1 MVGEYTVNVTHSHYL
16 LVFINTNQ
24 YKRFENLDLPVKILT
39 SIFML
44 GGLGKGGFSDQTIKG
59 DDSGLGRPLGKRKCK
74 WMETFSRLER
84 RIIFQLRGM
93 ISWAINWCS
102 VQESLIISFSSSEGF
117 HSLKK
122 TRAANRCSWSVK
134 SLKMMWLQL
143 TKSVKMMVCVLL
155 SVPSPGDL

>member
-59 DDSGLGRPLGKRKCK
+59 DGSGLGRPLRKRKCK

-84 RIIFQLRGM
+84 RIIFQLRGTV
-93 ISWAINWCS
+93 S
-102 VQESLIISFSSSEGF
+102 
-117 HSLKK
+117 
-122 TRAANRCSWSVK
+122 
-134 SLKMMWLQL
+134 
-143 TKSVKMMVCVLL
+143 
-155 SVPSPGDL
+155 